1 MAALTVEPAYAS
13 LSVEPLT
20 DLTRQAHPW
29 RHFGEES
36 NSRQGGEEHLSPASG
51 HLHYILPTRL
61 ALLPWRR
68 FFRMTGLGLKQGIM
82 SNSRVIGW
90 LDPMNGLVGST
101 PSILIGF
108 QA

>member
-1 MAALTVEPAYAS
+1 
-13 LSVEPLT
+13 
-20 DLTRQAHPW
+20 
-29 RHFGEES
+29 
-36 NSRQGGEEHLSPASG
+36 
-51 HLHYILPTRL
+51 
-61 ALLPWRR
+61 
-68 FFRMTGLGLKQGIM
+68 MTGLGLKQGIM